1 MWNVRAVMLLGIGLL
16 QAQQVRLMSGVN
28 SLENGVFVN
37 YQTLLEPASAGGVAP
52 RLSGGV
58 ITARQ
63 SIHRYVQVGESAFG
77 YDLSVMPVNGGR
89 DIQIRIGPL
98 TLTPEDLNRF
108 SAKSLRLAPLVKYPN
123 ATTVRSGSAIEVD
136 ILRNASTG
144 QRVFDVLTLTV
155 ETARA
160 AGEWGL
166 RLVAPVATT
175 GSLKA
180 KFPATLT
187 GDLMT
192 VRVPRRGAMTIG
204 VQAMRGRGF
213 QRVGEVDG
221 KVMRVQWGEATI
233 EIVSEESIVPGGGKW
248 TLYGR
253 VTSKDGG
260 PELQLGTADL

>member
-1 MWNVRAVMLLGIGLL
+1 MRNVRLVLFLGIGLL

-28 SLENGVFVN
+28 SVENGVSVN
-37 YQTLLEPASAGGVAP
+37 YQTLLEPASAGGAVP

-63 SIHRYVQVGESAFG
+63 AIHRYVQVGELAFG
-77 YDLSVMPVNGGR
+77 YDLSVAPVNGGR
-89 DIQIRIGPL
+89 EVQIRIGPL
-98 TLTPEDLNRF
+98 TLTPEEVSRF
-108 SAKSLRLAPLVKYPN
+108 SEKSLRMAPLAKYPN
-123 ATTVRSGSAIEVD
+123 VTTVRSGSTIEVE
-136 ILRNASTG
+136 ILRHSSTG
-144 QRVFDVLTLTV
+144 QRVFDLLTLTV
-155 ETARA
+155 EPSRA

-175 GSLKA
+175 GNLKA
-180 KFPATLT
+180 KFSATLT
-187 GDLMT
+187 GDLVT

-221 KVMRVQWGEATI
+221 KVMRVQWAEATV

-260 PELQLGTADL
+260 PELQIGTAEL